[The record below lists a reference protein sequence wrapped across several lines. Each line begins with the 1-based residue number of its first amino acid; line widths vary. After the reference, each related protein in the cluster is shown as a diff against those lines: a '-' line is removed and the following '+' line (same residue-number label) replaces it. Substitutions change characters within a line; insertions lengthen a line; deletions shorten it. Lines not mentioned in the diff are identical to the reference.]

1 MKLFGNS
8 RRQRDNRKNKK
19 QRSQSHQQRRLRME
33 SLENRRV
40 LAANFI
46 DITLV
51 GDTIELEG
59 DTNANQIEIY
69 QDSRRGFS
77 PSESFTIKAKPGS
90 ETMFRMGVDVIGDT
104 YQSPISSAIE
114 NISID
119 FAQGGADEVDFIG
132 KDMSATDE
140 SFLDGRLTV
149 MTNGEAIVSVMNAD
163 LDSLFVSHEDDDD
176 VGTTMLSSVTV
187 RGDEVVQAG
196 ARSVYSTHIESGGG
210 GSVITIANSRLQGG
224 LSIANDGTLDLTDPM
239 NPVIAA
245 NGTGAADV
253 IMITDTDIGDRTVL
267 DPTDVLE
274 IYNGDGGS
282 RTSLSRSVET
292 DSSRIRGNVTIN
304 NGAGFDDVSFSLINI
319 FGSSQITNGAGD
331 FLHGSLT
338 TISDGSVIGSDIL
351 GGGRL
356 DVVNGDGDDR
366 LVIEESQLPSGITV
380 DNGNDGDTNTLIIG
394 SASSTVRT
402 VVGGNTLKG
411 SAVQFANG
419 SGNERI
425 TIANTDLH
433 GLVDIGLGGGDD
445 IVSLSDVLVNGILN
459 VGNTEM
465 FRPDGAGSMFE
476 MIRTNL
482 GLGLD
487 LADDGDG
494 GEGDDQVI
502 LENVTVTAGTFIGLG
517 DDQDRVD
524 LIDDIDFGPRAIIVG
539 GNDDRD
545 TLDRSMLSSVMVN
558 VDFREF
564 LVHLN

>member
-1 MKLFGNS
+1 
-8 RRQRDNRKNKK
+8 
-19 QRSQSHQQRRLRME
+19 ME

-59 DTNANQIEIY
+59 DNNANQIEIY

-77 PSESFTIKAKPGS
+77 PSESFTITAKPGS
-90 ETMFRMGVDVIGDT
+90 ETMFRMGADVIGDT

-114 NISID
+114 NIIVD

-132 KDMSATDE
+132 KDMSATDA
-140 SFLDGRLTV
+140 SFLDGGLTV
-149 MTNGEAIVSVMNAD
+149 LTNGEAVVNIMNAD
-163 LDSLFVSHEDDDD
+163 FDSLFVSHQDDDD
-176 VGTTMLSSVTV
+176 IGTTSLTNVTV
-187 RGDEVVQAG
+187 RGDEVVEVG
-196 ARSVYSTHIESGGG
+196 PRSFYSTHIESGGG
-210 GSVITIANSRLQGG
+210 GSVITVSNSRLQGG
-224 LSIANDGTLDLTDPM
+224 FSIANDGLVDVATPDIVL
-239 NPVIAA
+239 

-253 IMITDTDIGDRTVL
+253 IMISDTDIGDRTVL
-267 DPTDVLE
+267 DPTNVLE

-282 RTSLSRSVET
+282 RTSLSRTVET
-292 DSSRIRGNVTIN
+292 DPSRIRGNVTIV
-304 NGAGFDDVSFSLINI
+304 NGDGFDDISFSMINI
-319 FGSSQITNGAGD
+319 FGSSQVENGDGD

-338 TISDGSVIGSDIL
+338 TIANGSVIGSDIL

-356 DVVNGDGDDR
+356 DVVNGTGDDR

-380 DNGNDGDTNTLIIG
+380 ENGNDADTNTLIIG
-394 SASSTVRT
+394 SAGSTVRT

-411 SAVQFANG
+411 SAIQFGNG
-419 SGNERI
+419 DGNERI

-445 IVSLSDVLVNGILN
+445 IVSMSNVLVNGILN
-459 VGNTEM
+459 IGNTDGI
-465 FRPDGAGSMFE
+465 RPDGAMTMFN
-476 MIRTNL
+476 MIRENL
-482 GLGLD
+482 GLGPNLS
-487 LADDGDG
+487 DDGDA

-502 LENVTVTAGTFIGLG
+502 LENVTVAAGTFIALG
-517 DDQDRVD
+517 DDQDNVT
-524 LIDDIDFGPRAIIVG
+524 LIDNIDFGPRAIIVG
-539 GNDDRD
+539 GGDDRD

-558 VDFREF
+558 VDLREF